1 MGWGGTQGSVH
12 GLNVDKHKALFP
24 AQSTVKPS
32 MLLGNSFEQKVAV
45 GVRWEVHVS
54 SALVVMQS

>member
-1 MGWGGTQGSVH
+1 MLKIGVTDVDATPGFEGVVGWGGAQGSVH

-32 MLLGNSFEQKVAV
+32 MLLGN
-45 GVRWEVHVS
+45 
-54 SALVVMQS
+54 